1 MLHAQDCTTVEDV
14 ADWPPPLRR
23 LVEAG
28 VAPRGNT
35 PAGACFA
42 QVILLRGH
50 CAEAALGDCSSLLQ
64 RLLSVHVLAGS
75 LHAA

>member
-1 MLHAQDCTTVEDV
+1 MQDCTTVEDV

-35 PAGACFA
+35 PAGA
-42 QVILLRGH
+42 RS
-50 CAEAALGDCSSLLQ
+50 AESTDFLFNTLFD
-64 RLLSVHVLAGS
+64 LS
-75 LHAA
+75 